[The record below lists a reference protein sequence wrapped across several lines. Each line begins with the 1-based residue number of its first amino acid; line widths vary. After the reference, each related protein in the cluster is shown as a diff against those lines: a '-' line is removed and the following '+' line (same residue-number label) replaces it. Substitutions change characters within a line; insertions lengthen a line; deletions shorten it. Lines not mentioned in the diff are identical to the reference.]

1 MLPFIVF
8 DDRDFPRENAQRIDF
23 GPITD
28 LRATF
33 EIRTGVW
40 TNWERLERDAATPAI
55 LWTPELLRD
64 IVAERTQRT
73 VNAAPPAST
82 LRLINGRLVAPSA
95 LRARIWNLPAGS
107 ALVEHRSGAL
117 IAACLPTAEASSFL
131 HSGSLPPALKVEAVM
146 DRVLPTRPWEV
157 LSTLAAQLTSDIMDI
172 VARAPAS
179 CRILTSADDPWFRQ
193 HSVFP
198 ASRSMPAPV
207 VLAADAAVFPTVIL
221 DSSAGP
227 IFIDEHATIRPGSV
241 IIGPAYVGPHT
252 IITDRSL
259 IKART
264 SIGPHCR
271 IGGEVG
277 GTIIQ
282 GYSNKSHDGHLG
294 DSYVGEWVNFGAGT
308 TNSNLLNTYGEV
320 VMRLRPDG
328 PRERTGLT
336 FLGAVVGDH
345 VKFAILTRIMT
356 GTVVGTG
363 AMIASST
370 PPPTTVPG
378 FAWLTDDDR
387 ASVRSYRFDKFIE
400 VAQTVMA
407 RRNVPLS
414 EALCERL
421 RTLHADA
428 VRRRP

>member
-1 MLPFIVF
+1 MHPFIVF

-33 EIRTGVW
+33 EIRTGLW
-40 TNWERLERDAATPAI
+40 TNWERLEHDASTPAI
-55 LWTPELLRD
+55 LWAPDPLRE
-64 IVAERTQRT
+64 IVAQRTQRP
-73 VNAAPPAST
+73 VNAAPSAPAV
-82 LRLINGRLVAPSA
+82 RLINGRLVAPAA
-95 LRARIWNLPAGS
+95 LRTRIWNLPAGS
-107 ALVEHRSGAL
+107 ALVEQRSGSL
-117 IAACLPTAEASSFL
+117 IAACLPHAEASSL
-131 HSGSLPPALKVEAVM
+131 LLSGVLPPALKIESVS
-146 DRVLPTRPWEV
+146 DRVLPARPWEI
-157 LSTLAAQLTSDIMDI
+157 LSALAAQLTSDIMDV

-179 CRILTSADDPWFRQ
+179 CRTLTSADDPWFHQ
-193 HSVFP
+193 NSVFP
-198 ASRSMPAPV
+198 ASRSMPFPV
-207 VLAADAAVFPTVIL
+207 LLAADAVISPTVVL
-221 DSSAGP
+221 DTSAGP
-227 IFIDEHATIRPGSV
+227 IFIDQHAAIRPGSV
-241 IIGPAYVGPHT
+241 IIGPAYIGPHT

-259 IKART
+259 IKGRT
-264 SIGPHCR
+264 SIGPQCR

-328 PRERTGLT
+328 PRERTGMT
-336 FLGAVVGDH
+336 FLGAIVGDH

-414 EALCERL
+414 DALCERL